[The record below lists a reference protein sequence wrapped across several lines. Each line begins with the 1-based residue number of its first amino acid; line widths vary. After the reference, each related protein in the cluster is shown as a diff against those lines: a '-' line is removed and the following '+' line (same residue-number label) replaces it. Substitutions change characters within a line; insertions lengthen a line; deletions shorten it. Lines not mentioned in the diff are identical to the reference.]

1 MPLCITLNQNVVAFS
16 FYAKMLHEKL
26 HKNYKYVFPPLNL
39 TCSFRCF
46 NSIFDDPL
54 ISEWQY
60 LFSYK
65 ISANDLQRSFL
76 NSFTQ
81 FIVQWNPY
89 LNIYESSIHHGQLQ
103 YLEKNI
109 LYSILIPSYTLILLL
124 LAIFSDVAF
133 TEHLIIHMF
142 VPSFWNQQNNSV

>member
-89 LNIYESSIHHGQLQ
+89 LT
-103 YLEKNI
+103 YLWVF
-109 LYSILIPSYTLILLL
+109 YSPWSTPIPWEEHPLLHINTLIYSHFVVTSY
-124 LAIFSDVAF
+124 IFWCCIHRAPYYPYVCTIF
-133 TEHLIIHMF
+133 LKLTE
-142 VPSFWNQQNNSV
+142 